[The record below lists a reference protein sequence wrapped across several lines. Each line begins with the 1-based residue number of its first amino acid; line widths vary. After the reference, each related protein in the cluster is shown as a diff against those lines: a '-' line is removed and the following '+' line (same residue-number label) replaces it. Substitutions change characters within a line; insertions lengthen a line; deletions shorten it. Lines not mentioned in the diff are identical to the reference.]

1 MSAGNLALSEVRELS
16 ERVKALEAENERR
29 LDEIRRL
36 MSIVLSQSETLQMLV
51 NRIGDTR

>member
-16 ERVKALEAENERR
+16 ERVTALESENERR

>member
-1 MSAGNLALSEVRELS
+1 MNAGNVALSEVRELS
-16 ERVKALEAENERR
+16 ERVTALESENERR